1 MSLGGYNMS
10 TKKKIEK
17 ELEKENIIK
26 EIKKAQTDV
35 AVAEKFFQF
44 VSDPELVDVAIYNL
58 EAKKSRYRYLIK
70 IAKGD
75 DILYIVFGNEIIDS
89 SEIKDI
95 IENNSDFN
103 VEKDLTK
110 GSKREDTL
118 AYQISI
124 DVALLNE
131 VIKESYELDSIDEE
145 ELFDE
150 YMTLSDELAMELE
163 EYMPEDI
170 IINARAY
177 KWDNSDNTIKLVLA
191 MAHLELGELKL
202 SDITR
207 RLLTQVD

>member
-1 MSLGGYNMS
+1 M
-10 TKKKIEK
+10 
-17 ELEKENIIK
+17 
-26 EIKKAQTDV
+26 
-35 AVAEKFFQF
+35 
-44 VSDPELVDVAIYNL
+44 
-58 EAKKSRYRYLIK
+58 
-70 IAKGD
+70 
-75 DILYIVFGNEIIDS
+75 YIVFGNEIIDS

-95 IENNSDFN
+95 IENNSDYN

-124 DVALLNE
+124 NVDLLNE
-131 VIKESYELDSIDEE
+131 VIKENYEFDELNEE

-163 EYMPEDI
+163 EYMPEDV

-177 KWDNSDNTIKLVLA
+177 KWDNSDNTIKSVLA

>member
-1 MSLGGYNMS
+1 M
-10 TKKKIEK
+10 
-17 ELEKENIIK
+17 
-26 EIKKAQTDV
+26 
-35 AVAEKFFQF
+35 
-44 VSDPELVDVAIYNL
+44 
-58 EAKKSRYRYLIK
+58 
-70 IAKGD
+70 
-75 DILYIVFGNEIIDS
+75 YIVFGNEIIDS

-124 DVALLNE
+124 DVALLN
-131 VIKESYELDSIDEE
+131 ESYELDSIDEE

>member
-1 MSLGGYNMS
+1 M
-10 TKKKIEK
+10 
-17 ELEKENIIK
+17 
-26 EIKKAQTDV
+26 
-35 AVAEKFFQF
+35 
-44 VSDPELVDVAIYNL
+44 
-58 EAKKSRYRYLIK
+58 
-70 IAKGD
+70 
-75 DILYIVFGNEIIDS
+75 YIVFGNEIIDS

-163 EYMPEDI
+163 EYI

>member
-1 MSLGGYNMS
+1 M
-10 TKKKIEK
+10 
-17 ELEKENIIK
+17 
-26 EIKKAQTDV
+26 
-35 AVAEKFFQF
+35 
-44 VSDPELVDVAIYNL
+44 
-58 EAKKSRYRYLIK
+58 
-70 IAKGD
+70 
-75 DILYIVFGNEIIDS
+75 YIVFGNEIIDS

-118 AYQISI
+118 AYQVSI
-124 DVALLNE
+124 NVDLLNE
-131 VIKESYELDSIDEE
+131 VIKENYELDELNEE
-145 ELFDE
+145 ELFNE

-163 EYMPEDI
+163 EYMPEDV

-177 KWDNSDNTIKLVLA
+177 KWDNSDNTIKSVLA

>member
-1 MSLGGYNMS
+1 M
-10 TKKKIEK
+10 
-17 ELEKENIIK
+17 
-26 EIKKAQTDV
+26 
-35 AVAEKFFQF
+35 
-44 VSDPELVDVAIYNL
+44 
-58 EAKKSRYRYLIK
+58 
-70 IAKGD
+70 
-75 DILYIVFGNEIIDS
+75 YIVFGNEIIDS

-170 IINARAY
+170 IENNSDFNVEKDLTKGSKREDTLAYQISISVDLLNEVIKENYELDSLDEEELFDEYMTMADELAMELEEYMPEDVIINARAY

>member
-1 MSLGGYNMS
+1 M
-10 TKKKIEK
+10 
-17 ELEKENIIK
+17 
-26 EIKKAQTDV
+26 
-35 AVAEKFFQF
+35 
-44 VSDPELVDVAIYNL
+44 
-58 EAKKSRYRYLIK
+58 
-70 IAKGD
+70 
-75 DILYIVFGNEIIDS
+75 YIVFGNEIINS

-150 YMTLSDELAMELE
+150 YMNKMMILHNCIYNAGARTKIRLNHVKKKYIKDDKRWKKYNKQHLFKIITSLRVSLYRKLLIFASCYFINTLTILE
-163 EYMPEDI
+163 KIRRRKI
-170 IINARAY
+170 I
-177 KWDNSDNTIKLVLA
+177 
-191 MAHLELGELKL
+191 
-202 SDITR
+202 R
-207 RLLTQVD
+207 RSVS

>member
-1 MSLGGYNMS
+1 M
-10 TKKKIEK
+10 
-17 ELEKENIIK
+17 
-26 EIKKAQTDV
+26 
-35 AVAEKFFQF
+35 
-44 VSDPELVDVAIYNL
+44 
-58 EAKKSRYRYLIK
+58 
-70 IAKGD
+70 
-75 DILYIVFGNEIIDS
+75 YIVFGNEIIDS

-118 AYQISI
+118 AYQVSI
-124 DVALLNE
+124 NVDLLNE
-131 VIKESYELDSIDEE
+131 VIKENDEVDELNEE
-145 ELFDE
+145 ELFNE

-163 EYMPEDI
+163 EYMPEDV

-177 KWDNSDNTIKLVLA
+177 KWDNSDNTIKSVLA

>member
-1 MSLGGYNMS
+1 M
-10 TKKKIEK
+10 
-17 ELEKENIIK
+17 
-26 EIKKAQTDV
+26 
-35 AVAEKFFQF
+35 
-44 VSDPELVDVAIYNL
+44 
-58 EAKKSRYRYLIK
+58 
-70 IAKGD
+70 
-75 DILYIVFGNEIIDS
+75 YIVFGNEIIDS

-145 ELFDE
+145 EL
-150 YMTLSDELAMELE
+150 SDELAMELE

>member
-1 MSLGGYNMS
+1 QN
-10 TKKKIEK
+10 
-17 ELEKENIIK
+17 
-26 EIKKAQTDV
+26 D
-35 AVAEKFFQF
+35 
-44 VSDPELVDVAIYNL
+44 
-58 EAKKSRYRYLIK
+58 LI
-70 IAKGD
+70 GD

-124 DVALLNE
+124 SVDLLNDI
-131 VIKESYELDSIDEE
+131 IKENYELDKLYEE

-163 EYMPEDI
+163 EYI
-170 IINARAY
+170 S
-177 KWDNSDNTIKLVLA
+177 K
-191 MAHLELGELKL
+191 
-202 SDITR
+202 
-207 RLLTQVD
+207 